1 MSLQSAST
9 LQAHVA
15 TTEHIS
21 LELGLPR
28 APSPDRHMESFTT
41 ANDSRLDAVVP
52 TTGPLSMLSAVAVPL
67 ELPLTDS
74 AWVTDRHST
83 LRLRLPTPLRQLAG
97 TPSCSTWE
105 GRAHWLHDPADHVV
119 T

>member
-41 ANDSRLDAVVP
+41 ANEGRVDVVTAPAEPP
-52 TTGPLSMLSAVAVPL
+52 TPPPSMLSAVAVPL
-67 ELPLTDS
+67 ER
-74 AWVTDRHST
+74 VTDRHST

-97 TPSCSTWE
+97 TPSCSAWE